1 MRGSQKMLETVE
13 NNKKQLKNLMIRM
26 FIANLLIFYI
36 YMRNG
41 YTIFTFFKRSLVEL
55 ILFFAVTKMSRP
67 ILTEDKPG
75 VFKII
80 SVVSL
85 ENDGLSASLM
95 DSIAFIVVAKIL
107 CLFSTIATIITFM
120 MIPVSFVVEI
130 FVKPY
135 RKMTRGG
142 FSNEKIIKGVV
153 TEHNKNE

>member
-1 MRGSQKMLETVE
+1 MLETVE

>member
-1 MRGSQKMLETVE
+1 MLETVE

-153 TEHNKNE
+153 TEHNKNK

>member
-1 MRGSQKMLETVE
+1 MLETVE

-95 DSIAFIVVAKIL
+95 DSIAFIVVAKII

-153 TEHNKNE
+153 TEHNKIK